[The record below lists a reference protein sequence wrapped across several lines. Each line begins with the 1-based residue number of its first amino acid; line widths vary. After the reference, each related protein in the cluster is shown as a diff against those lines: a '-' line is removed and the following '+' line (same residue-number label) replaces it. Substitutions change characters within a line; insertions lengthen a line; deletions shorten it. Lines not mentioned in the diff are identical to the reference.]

1 MDTYMTASS
10 PEIPVTMTAIEILEP
25 GGPEML
31 APATRPV
38 EAPGKDEILVKVAA
52 AGINRPDIMQ
62 RQGVYP
68 APKGVTD
75 IPGLEISGTVAA
87 IGEDVTGWKPGDAVC
102 ALVSG
107 GGYAEYCL
115 APAPQC
121 LPVPKGLDMTQAAAL
136 PETLF
141 TVWANVMDRANLQEG
156 ETLLVHGGT
165 SGIGTTA
172 IQIGRLLGARVFVTA
187 GTPEKCATCE
197 KLGAEKA
204 VNYHEEDFVEVLKE
218 ATGGKGVD
226 VILDMVGGDYIPRNI
241 SLLASDGRLVN
252 IAYQKGPKAEVNFL
266 PVMLKRL
273 TITGSTLRI
282 RPVEIKGT
290 IARALKERVW
300 PHIESGDMAPVIH
313 ATFPLKQADEA
324 HRLMESGAHMGKII
338 LEV

>member
-1 MDTYMTASS
+1 MTPKT
-10 PEIPVTMTAIEILEP
+10 PEIPATMTAIEILEP

-38 EAPGKDEILVKVAA
+38 DMPGKGEVLVKVAA
-52 AGINRPDIMQ
+52 AGVNRPDVMQ

-75 IPGLEISGTVAA
+75 IPGLEVSGTIAT
-87 IGEDVTGWKPGDAVC
+87 IGGDGTDWEPGDAVC

-115 APAPQC
+115 APAAQC
-121 LPVPKGLDMTQAAAL
+121 LPVPKGLDMIQAAAL
-136 PETLF
+136 PETF
-141 TVWANVMDRANLQEG
+141 FAVWANIVDRTHLHKG
-156 ETLLVHGGT
+156 ETLLIHGGT

-187 GTPEKCATCE
+187 GTPEKCAACE
-197 KLGAEKA
+197 ELGAEKA
-204 VNYHEEDFVEVLKE
+204 VNYREEDFVDVLKE

-226 VILDMVGGDYIPRNI
+226 VILDMVGGDYLPRNI
-241 SLLASDGRLVN
+241 SLLAADGRLVN
-252 IAYQKGPKAEVNFL
+252 IAYQKGSKAEINFL

-282 RPVEIKGT
+282 RPVEIKGA
-290 IARALKERVW
+290 IAEALKERVW
-300 PHIESGDMAPVIH
+300 PYIESGDMAPVIH
-313 ATFPLKQADEA
+313 ATFPLKRADEA

>member
-1 MDTYMTASS
+1 MTTSP
-10 PEIPVTMTAIEILEP
+10 PEIPATMTAIEIIEP
-25 GGPEML
+25 GGPETL
-31 APATRPV
+31 GLATRPV
-38 EAPGKDEILVKVAA
+38 EAPGKDEVLVKVTA
-52 AGINRPDIMQ
+52 AGVNRPDVMQ

-75 IPGLEISGTVAA
+75 IPGLEVSGTIAA

-102 ALVSG
+102 ALVPG

-121 LPVPKGLDMTQAAAL
+121 LPVPKGLDMIQAAAL
-136 PETLF
+136 PETFF
-141 TVWANVMDRANLQEG
+141 TVWANIVDRANLQEG

-172 IQIGRLLGARVFVTA
+172 IQIGRLLGARVFTTA
-187 GTPEKCATCE
+187 GTPEKCAACE

-204 VNYHEEDFVEVLKE
+204 INYHQEDFVEVLKE

-241 SLLASDGRLVN
+241 CLLAADGRLVN
-252 IAYQKGPKAEVNFL
+252 IAYQKGFRAEVNFL

-282 RPVEIKGT
+282 RPVEVKGA
-290 IARALKERVW
+290 IAKALKERVW
-300 PHIESGDMAPVIH
+300 PHIESGDMAPMIH
-313 ATFPLKQADEA
+313 ATFPLERADEA
-324 HRLMESGAHMGKII
+324 HRLMESGVHMGKII